1 MYIRG
6 NQKLYT
12 EVVEI
17 LSIPYMYIYSKHQV
31 NMSIGSAIPVGNG
44 TTSEEI

>member
-1 MYIRG
+1 MPWSKTIELFG
-6 NQKLYT
+6 
-12 EVVEI
+12 
-17 LSIPYMYIYSKHQV
+17 IPYTYIYSKHQV